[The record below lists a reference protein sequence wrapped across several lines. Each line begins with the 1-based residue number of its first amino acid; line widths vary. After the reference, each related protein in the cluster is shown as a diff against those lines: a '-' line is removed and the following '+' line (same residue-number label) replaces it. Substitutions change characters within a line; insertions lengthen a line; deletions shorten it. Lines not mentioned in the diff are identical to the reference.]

1 MKFLLR
7 YIYSPE
13 CAKDIAKER
22 FAKDKVLEII
32 TCLREMAELKKR
44 RLKGDN
50 FRVAKKGLL
59 ADAMMA
65 DSMLSDGMMADFLN

>member
-1 MKFLLR
+1 
-7 YIYSPE
+7 
-13 CAKDIAKER
+13 
-22 FAKDKVLEII
+22 
-32 TCLREMAELKKR
+32 MAELKKR